1 MQKLT
6 KYLIKIE
13 SIMKKN
19 VMKIAFAVVA
29 GYGVSNSQQTEV
41 MSDLMAANVEALALS
56 DPEANENG
64 CARAEDL
71 CSVLVI
77 YSDGTWGEDFF
88 YDYTKVPGWL

>member
-1 MQKLT
+1 
-6 KYLIKIE
+6 
-13 SIMKKN
+13 
-19 VMKIAFAVVA
+19 
-29 GYGVSNSQQTEV
+29 
-41 MSDLMAANVEALALS
+41 MAANVEALALS